1 MKFLKNSLLKKNALF
16 SKIFFPE
23 GPENEVHRLE
33 NFQSK
38 HLKRSVKIDL
48 FLPLSFFTQPQDRYP
63 LLIFND
69 GQDMEAVQLKS
80 ALKDRNKVKKPLNY
94 IIAGIHAADRMHEYG
109 TAGKPDYKKRGNKAE
124 AYRIFLVEELIPFLQ
139 ERYKASQAESAHAVA
154 GFSLGGLSAF
164 DLAWQHPE
172 IFSSVG
178 VFSGSLWWRSK
189 AFKPNDPDADRIVHE
204 TVLKDGQK
212 KGLKFW
218 LQAGTKDETSDRNN
232 NGIIDAIDDTLDLI
246 KVLKE
251 VGYSDQDIKY
261 VEVKDGEHNPA
272 TWGKV
277 LPQFLDWLPTV

>member
-1 MKFLKNSLLKKNALF
+1 MKFLKNSLLEKKSLF
-16 SKIFFPE
+16 SRIFFPK

-33 NFQSK
+33 NFHSK
-38 HLKRSVKIDL
+38 HLKRPVKIDL
-48 FLPLSFFTQPQDRYP
+48 FLPLSFFKQTTGQYP

-69 GQDMEAVQLKS
+69 GQDMEAVQLKHT
-80 ALKDRNKVKKPLNY
+80 LKDRNKAKTSLNY
-94 IIAGIHAADRMHEYG
+94 VIVGIHAADRMHEYG

-124 AYRIFLVEELIPFLQ
+124 AYRKFLVEELIPFLQ
-139 ERYKASQAESAHAVA
+139 DRYKVSRAESAHAVA

-204 TVLKDGQK
+204 MVLKDGQK

-251 VGYSDQDIKY
+251 VGYPDQDIKY

-277 LPQFLDWLPTV
+277 LPQFLDWLPRA